1 MAQHWLLKLLDG
13 SKDVVVRAKKK
24 GSNRKRAKRAKDKPQ
39 KPKPITDEAEKD
51 GTWNDIVD
59 DINLARVGDI
69 DVDEVMQYGLLSV
82 EDGSMKGKLGSIRSV
97 VSIFDSCYES
107 YGFKCLK
114 FTPSFACATDFI
126 L

>member
-24 GSNRKRAKRAKDKPQ
+24 AARKKKKRPQDKPR
-39 KPKPITDEAEKD
+39 KPKPINDEAEKD

-59 DINLARVGDI
+59 DITLARSGDI

-82 EDGSMKGKLGSIRSV
+82 EDGSMKGQ
-97 VSIFDSCYES
+97 
-107 YGFKCLK
+107 
-114 FTPSFACATDFI
+114 
-126 L
+126 

>member
-24 GSNRKRAKRAKDKPQ
+24 AARKKNKRPKDKPQ

-82 EDGSMKGKLGSIRSV
+82 EDGSMKGQCIKI
-97 VSIFDSCYES
+97 IIKTMD
-107 YGFKCLK
+107 
-114 FTPSFACATDFI
+114 
-126 L
+126 

>member
-24 GSNRKRAKRAKDKPQ
+24 AARKKKKRPQDKPR

-59 DINLARVGDI
+59 DITLARSEDI

-82 EDGSMKGKLGSIRSV
+82 EDGSMKGQ
-97 VSIFDSCYES
+97 
-107 YGFKCLK
+107 
-114 FTPSFACATDFI
+114 
-126 L
+126 